1 MPDPPDPSA
10 TYQAARATLLADS
23 SSRGRSFAR
32 ALSACTD
39 DWLRALYERAAG
51 GASGLAL
58 VAVGGY
64 GRNELCPGSDLDVVL
79 VHGRSRR
86 GEDLATVADRIWY
99 PVWDANVPLGHAV
112 RTPREALEL
121 AAEDLDTATA
131 LLDLRFLA
139 GDEALAAD
147 LVDRVGA
154 AWRKRSGPWL
164 AALVEGA
171 GRRHA
176 RAGEVA
182 FLLEPDLK
190 LGRGGLRDAHTVRWA
205 GSIDP
210 SLTGGSGAALDEA
223 HDTLLAT
230 RIELHR
236 RSGRRSDVLT
246 LQDQDAVAVALGDTD
261 ADACMGRVAAAARTI
276 AWSLD
281 DVAAGIG
288 GGSRRRPGR
297 QVALPGEPGI
307 VRDGDVVTL
316 GPEVDA
322 RADPA
327 VVLRLAAVAAGSAT
341 RLDRE
346 TLQEL
351 ADRLGMFP
359 DPWPAGAVEDLVRVL
374 RSGPGARDVLD
385 VLDRFGLLVWV
396 LPEWAAVRCKPQRN
410 ALHRFTVDRH
420 LIEAAIEAAALAD
433 RVARPDLLVLG
444 ALLHDL
450 GKGFPGDHTE
460 AGIAVLTRVGPRLGL
475 PPADVETLVAL
486 CRLHLLLPAVATR
499 RDLDD
504 PATIAAVVEAVGSV
518 ELLELL
524 AALTEADALAT
535 GPAAWSPWKAGLVDD
550 LVRRARRVL
559 EGGTAAEVTRGGF
572 PTPGQLAALRAGQ
585 ARVEGSGDQLTV
597 VARDRPGLF
606 SRVAGVLTIHGL
618 DVVSAGALS
627 SDEGWALEHFQ
638 VARTAGTVAVEIE
651 WPRVVTDIE
660 AALAGRLAV
669 AARVAAR
676 AQRYRPR
683 GRGTAAAP
691 TRVTFDDTS
700 DTATVLE
707 VHAPDGVGTLYRITR
722 ALAELELDLRVAKV
736 ETLGDA
742 VVDAFYVLDAAG
754 RRITDEH
761 HRREIERAVLHA
773 LDPD

>member
-1 MPDPPDPSA
+1 MTDPLDPSA
-10 TYQAARATLLADS
+10 TYQAARAALLADG
-23 SSRGRSFAR
+23 SRTGQSFAR
-32 ALSACTD
+32 ALSARTD
-39 DWLRALYERAAG
+39 DWLRALYEQAAG
-51 GASGLAL
+51 TASDLAL

-64 GRNELCPGSDLDVVL
+64 GRGELCPGSDLDVLL
-79 VHGRSRR
+79 VHGRARR
-86 GEDLATVADRIWY
+86 GQDLATVADRIWY

-112 RTPREALEL
+112 RTPREALDL
-121 AAEDLDTATA
+121 AAEDLETATA
-131 LLDLRFLA
+131 LLDLRILA
-139 GDEALAAD
+139 GDEALATD
-147 LVDRVGA
+147 LADRVEA
-154 AWRKRSGPWL
+154 AWRKRTGPRL
-164 AALVEGA
+164 AALLEGA
-171 GRRHA
+171 RQRHT

-205 GSIDP
+205 VSVDP
-210 SLTGGSGAALDEA
+210 TLDEGSGPELDAAY
-223 HDTLLAT
+223 DTLLAV

-236 RSGRRSDVLT
+236 LSGRRSDVLT
-246 LQDQDAVAVALGDTD
+246 LQEQDAVAAALGDVD
-261 ADACMGRVAAAARTI
+261 ADACMARVADAARTI
-276 AWSLD
+276 AWALD
-281 DVAAGIG
+281 DVEHAVE
-288 GGSRRRPGR
+288 GGSGRRAGR
-297 QVALPGEPGI
+297 RVAVPGEAGI
-307 VRDGDVVTL
+307 VRDDDVVAL
-316 GPEVDA
+316 APDVDP

-327 VVLRLAAVAAGSAT
+327 VLLRLAAVAAATGARIDRGS
-341 RLDRE
+341 LV
-346 TLQEL
+346 LL
-351 ADRLGMFP
+351 AERMEEFP
-359 DPWPAGAVEDLVRVL
+359 DPWPAGAVDDLVRVL
-374 RSGPGARDVLD
+374 RSGPPALGVLD
-385 VLDRFGLLVWV
+385 LLDRFGLLVRL

-420 LIEAAIEAAALAD
+420 LLEAAIEAAARAE
-433 RVARPDLLVLG
+433 RVTRPDLLVLG
-444 ALLHDL
+444 GLLHDI

-460 AGIAVLTRVGPRLGL
+460 AGMTVLGRVGPRLGL

-504 PATIAAVVEAVGSV
+504 EATIAGVVEAVGSV
-518 ELLELL
+518 EILELL

-535 GPAAWSPWKAGLVDD
+535 GPAAWSPWKAELVDD
-550 LVRRARRVL
+550 LVRRTRRVL
-559 EGGTAAEVTRGGF
+559 EGGSAAEVTRGGF
-572 PTPGQLAALRAGQ
+572 PTPDQLASLRAGQ
-585 ARVEGSGDQLTV
+585 ARVDGTGDRLTV

-638 VARTAGTVAVEIE
+638 VARTASTIAVEID
-651 WPRVVTDIE
+651 WPRVVADIE

-683 GRGTAAAP
+683 HRGAVAP
-691 TRVTFDDTS
+691 PRVTFDDS
-700 DTATVLE
+700 SATATVLE
-707 VHAPDGVGTLYRITR
+707 VHAPDGVGALYRITR

-742 VVDAFYVLDAAG
+742 VVDAFYVVDAEG
-754 RRITDEH
+754 RRITDADQ
-761 HRREIERAVLHA
+761 RREIERAVLHA